1 METNDMSTTPLS
13 RFQLLVVIAISLY
26 LAFS

>member
-13 RFQLLVVIAISLY
+13 RFQLLVVIAIFLY